1 MQLDLAGKGVL
12 VTGASTGIGAAV
24 AKGFAAEGALVAV
37 HYNSSEA
44 EAKEV
49 ADAIT
54 AAGGTAKLFRGDF
67 GKQGEARRVVDEAA
81 KALGR
86 LDILVNN
93 AGALIRRAPFAE
105 IDRALYDQVLNLNV
119 GSLLEASQA
128 ALPYLEAQGG
138 GSIINLGS
146 IAGNNGGAPG
156 SGIYATAK
164 AAVHNL
170 TRNMAMELGGKNI
183 RVNAIA
189 PGVILTPF
197 HAATPPERLEF
208 VRKSTQLGRLGTA
221 EDCVGPVLF
230 LASDAMS
237 AYVTGQ
243 ILHINGGQLMPA

>member
-1 MQLDLAGKGVL
+1 MQLGLAGKGVL
-12 VTGASTGIGAAV
+12 VTGASTGIGAAL
-24 AKGFAAEGALVAV
+24 AKAFAAEGALVAI
-37 HYNSSEA
+37 HYNASEA
-44 EAKEV
+44 EAAEV
-49 ADAIT
+49 AAAIT

-67 GKQGEARRVVDEAA
+67 GRQGEARRVVEEAA

-93 AGALIRRAPFAE
+93 AGALIRRAPFVE
-105 IDRALYDQVLNLNV
+105 IDRELYEQVLNLNV

-128 ALPYLEAQGG
+128 AVPHIEAQGG
-138 GSIINLGS
+138 GAIINLGS

-170 TRNMAMELGGKNI
+170 TRNMAMELGGRNI

-243 ILHINGGQLMPA
+243 ILHVNGGQLMPA

>member
-170 TRNMAMELGGKNI
+170 TRNMAMELGARNI

-208 VRKSTQLGRLGTA
+208 VRRSTQLGRLGTA

-243 ILHINGGQLMPA
+243 ILHVNGGQLMPA